1 MRIFL
6 DQDDVCNTFT
16 MYALQRIGCKVSATD
31 YAEHP
36 PVGYDIVAAANRLGG
51 WQYTVPDFWD
61 SISREVWA
69 TVPESEVFPWLLEEA
84 ARLAGRENVCIAT
97 APTKDPDCLAGKLE
111 WIHRHFP
118 AWMHRQY
125 VLTPRKHFLAQPGA
139 VLIDDN
145 EENVRQFEA
154 HGGTGILVPRPWNSA
169 WGKRPL
175 AYLKE
180 KLRGTVP
187 SSRRLRFNQ

>member
-16 MYALQRIGCKVSATD
+16 MYALQRIGCKVSPTNYAD
-31 YAEHP
+31 YP
-36 PVGYDIVAAANRLGG
+36 PVGYDIVAAANWLGG
-51 WQYTVPDFWD
+51 RQYTVPDFWN
-61 SISREVWA
+61 SIGRQVWA

-84 ARLAGRENVCIAT
+84 ARSAGRENVCIAT

-145 EENVRQFEA
+145 EENIHQFEA
-154 HGGTGILVPRPWNSA
+154 HGGMGILVPRPWNSA
-169 WGKRPL
+169 WGRKPL

-180 KLRGTVP
+180 RLHSTVP
-187 SSRRLRFNQ
+187 SQQRRGFN

>member
-16 MYALQRIGCKVSATD
+16 MYALHQLGCKVSATD
-31 YAEHP
+31 YADYP
-36 PVGYDIVAAANRLGG
+36 PVGYDIVAAANWFGG
-51 WQYTVPDFWD
+51 QQYTVPDFWN
-61 SISREVWA
+61 SIGREVWA
-69 TVPESEVFPWLLEEA
+69 TVPESEVFPWVLEAA
-84 ARLAGRENVCIAT
+84 ARLVGQENVCIAT

-145 EENVRQFEA
+145 EENVRLFEV
-154 HGGTGILVPRPWNSA
+154 HGGTGVLVPRPWNSA
-169 WGKRPL
+169 RGHKPL
-175 AYLKE
+175 AFLKE
-180 KLRGTVP
+180 NLTRCE
-187 SSRRLRFNQ
+187 RLAAQW